1 MRQEIHFG
9 ITHLRP
15 EQEGCVPRQVLSITK
30 PMKALLAASLV
41 ILPALLGGG
50 EAKAFSY
57 YNPYKSSYNQWNNS
71 FSGYDGGH
79 SSYRKQ
85 IRSMNPYRNM
95 YLDWNRKY

>member
-1 MRQEIHFG
+1 MQFG
-9 ITHLRP
+9 ITYLKP
-15 EQEGCVPRQVLSITK
+15 EQEGCVPRKSLILTK
-30 PMKALLAASLV
+30 TMKALLAASLV
-41 ILPALLGGG
+41 ILPALIGGG

-85 IRSMNPYRNM
+85 IRSMNPYRSGYRSYNNWLS
-95 YLDWNRKY
+95 Y